1 MEFNKVF
8 NLSEYGLYD
17 ENDKIIPL
25 KVNSENDIFDFLDMK
40 YLSPEERYTP
50 SRSLDIFMYPSGHHL
65 AVRWGLLD
73 PHSHVWDFAEFVSTN
88 FVVLKTAS
96 FYRNLIPIVDSCS
109 NHLELS
115 ESLSPLDFYF
125 LGYSCRAA
133 TWEANKNPTFLL
145 GLDAWKQNGENW
157 SKIDF
162 GWLERL
168 GVAGKQNVLQVS
180 M

>member
-1 MEFNKVF
+1 MEFNEVF

-17 ENDKIIPL
+17 ENDEIIPL
-25 KVNSENDIFDFLDMK
+25 KVNSENDILNFLDMK

-50 SRSLDIFMYPSGHHL
+50 SRSLDIFMYPFGHHL

-73 PHSHVWDFAEFVSTN
+73 PYSHFWDFAEFVSTN

-115 ESLSPLDFYF
+115 ESLSPL
-125 LGYSCRAA
+125 G
-133 TWEANKNPTFLL
+133 FLL
-145 GLDAWKQNGENW
+145 FGLQLPSCDMRSQQKPDIFIGAGCVEAKWRKVEQNGFW
-157 SKIDF
+157 VTWTTGCS
-162 GWLERL
+162 W
-168 GVAGKQNVLQVS
+168 
-180 M
+180 